1 MTKQAKSDTR
11 FTQSGFHIKQKV
23 PFYRDRS
30 KRNERKGLQAE
41 IKRSSQLRTLLER
54 VVENRT

>member
-11 FTQSGFHIKQKV
+11 FTKSGFHMKQKV
-23 PFYRDRS
+23 PFYRDKS
-30 KRNERKGLQAE
+30 KCNERKGLQAE
-41 IKRSSQLRTLLER
+41 IKQLRTLLER